1 MTPLYQQQYRALV
14 IHSTAHDKRRLKRIE
29 REIKASETTLTK
41 LIAQETK
48 QEFYCRPDA
57 ESAASRL
64 RESGTELHRIA
75 ASVEEKV
82 HYTRGRPPNNGPRKV
97 ACIRYVLEAK
107 IQEKTEQIE
116 RKRKEAGCF
125 VLLTNIPRQ
134 GDMAETGAELLQ
146 AYKEQNGIERN
157 FSFLKDPLIVNDLF
171 LKKPERIEALGAVL
185 LMALMIWNLIEH
197 TLRLHI
203 KESGDTLPGWDNKP
217 TRRPTT
223 FMMSTKFLGIQIVRI
238 AGLCRLAEA
247 LTDTQRQYMAA
258 LRLSETDLLCCCRQ
272 SAPEKIPRE

>member
-1 MTPLYQQQYRALV
+1 M
-14 IHSTAHDKRRLKRIE
+14 HSIV
-29 REIKASETTLTK
+29 
-41 LIAQETK
+41 
-48 QEFYCRPDA
+48 
-57 ESAASRL
+57 
-64 RESGTELHRIA
+64 

-82 HYTRGRPPNNGPRKV
+82 HYARGRPPKNRPRKV
-97 ACIRYVLEAK
+97 AYIRYVLEAK

-116 RKRKEAGCF
+116 RKRKKAGCF

-197 TLRLHI
+197 ALRLHR
-203 KESGDTLPGWDNKP
+203 KRGYSSL
-217 TRRPTT
+217 
-223 FMMSTKFLGIQIVRI
+223 LG
-238 AGLCRLAEA
+238 
-247 LTDTQRQYMAA
+247 
-258 LRLSETDLLCCCRQ
+258 
-272 SAPEKIPRE
+272 

>member
-1 MTPLYQQQYRALV
+1 MPFWIKCR
-14 IHSTAHDKRRLKRIE
+14 SPERI
-29 REIKASETTLTK
+29 T
-41 LIAQETK
+41 
-48 QEFYCRPDA
+48 CR
-57 ESAASRL
+57 
-64 RESGTELHRIA
+64 
-75 ASVEEKV
+75 
-82 HYTRGRPPNNGPRKV
+82 TRGRPPKNRPRKV
-97 ACIRYVLEAK
+97 AYIRYVLETK

-203 KESGDTLPGWDNKP
+203 KESGGTLPGWDNKP

-223 FMMSTKFLGIQIVRI
+223 FMMSTKFLGILIIRI

-258 LRLSETDLLCCCRQ
+258 LGLSETDLLCCCRQ
-272 SAPEKIPRE
+272 SVPEKIPRE

>member
-1 MTPLYQQQYRALV
+1 MNQTRSCTVLLFLSKKKSTTRVAARQRTDHGRWLIYVMSSKQKYR
-14 IHSTAHDKRRLKRIE
+14 R
-29 REIKASETTLTK
+29 
-41 LIAQETK
+41 K
-48 QEFYCRPDA
+48 Q
-57 ESAASRL
+57 SRSN
-64 RESGTELHRIA
+64 ESG
-75 ASVEEKV
+75 K
-82 HYTRGRPPNNGPRKV
+82 
-97 ACIRYVLEAK
+97 
-107 IQEKTEQIE
+107 
-116 RKRKEAGCF
+116 KRA
-125 VLLTNIPRQ
+125 VSLLTNIPRQ

-203 KESGDTLPGWDNKP
+203 KESGGTLPGWDNKP

-258 LRLSETDLLCCCRQ
+258 LQLSKTDLLRCR
-272 SAPEKIPRE
+272 